1 MAGAPDEATSFPYRI
16 HGLGGEGTSMVS
28 ELESIR
34 RWYLY
39 NRVARQGYFDT
50 LAKLPPEELTRD
62 RGASFPTM
70 LDILGHS
77 LGGIETWIVRMS
89 AVNGERFRSEDIP
102 EPQNLDD
109 LREVGKVLDGWVDE
123 FFARLKEDD
132 LDRSF
137 LVPKMPP
144 WWDEDFTTTFRG
156 TLLHVI
162 EHELQHRGELNA
174 LLWQIDVDPPIL
186 SWDEFEERQV
196 RK

>member
-1 MAGAPDEATSFPYRI
+1 
-16 HGLGGEGTSMVS
+16 MVS

-39 NRVARQGYFDT
+39 NRIVRQGYFDT

-62 RGASFPTM
+62 RGASFPTL

-77 LGGIETWIVRMS
+77 IGGIETWIVRMS
-89 AVNGERFRSEDIP
+89 AVNGEKFKTDDIP
-102 EPQNLDD
+102 EPQNLSD
-109 LREVGKVLDGWVDE
+109 LRAYSNAIDGFVDQ
-123 FFARLKEDD
+123 FFARLTDPE
-132 LDRSF
+132 LDREY
-137 LVPKMPP
+137 LVPKLPP

-174 LLWQIDVDPPIL
+174 LLWQIDVDPPVL
-186 SWDEFEERQV
+186 DWDDAVKGQPWATPAKQERR
-196 RK
+196 RKSG

>member
-1 MAGAPDEATSFPYRI
+1 MAT
-16 HGLGGEGTSMVS
+16 

-34 RWYLY
+34 MWYLY
-39 NRVARQGYFDT
+39 NRVARQGYFAT
-50 LAKLPPEELTRD
+50 LAKLPPEELVRD

-77 LGGIETWIVRMS
+77 IGGIETWVTRM
-89 AVNGERFRSEDIP
+89 AAAQGHPFNTADLR
-102 EPQNLDD
+102 EPQNLED
-109 LREVGKVLDGWVDE
+109 LRKFNETIDRWVDE
-123 FFARLKEDD
+123 LFARLTDAD

-137 LVPKMPP
+137 LVPKLPP

-174 LLWQIDVDPPIL
+174 LLWQIDVEPPIL
-186 SWDEFEERQV
+186 DWDEFV
-196 RK
+196 RKQSSSARSPPAHGAKAKRAAAKKSQ